1 MTARFGMELQTAAAS
16 TGNFAIVA
24 ADGVPVG
31 GAATNNSA
39 ELPWNKCVLES
50 VGDAALAPTGCEF
63 RYDMASRFLGLRVNW
78 TCADLDRGSP

>member
-1 MTARFGMELQTAAAS
+1 MELQTAAES
-16 TGNFAIVA
+16 TGNFAIVSA
-24 ADGVPVG
+24 EGVPVG

-39 ELPWNKCVLES
+39 ELPWNKCGLES